1 MNSEGHLKKAQEI
14 YDDIMILKEHD
25 GDAHVSS
32 IVELAYGCAFHY
44 LAYGC
49 DRRAGTH
56 VDIHAGLP
64 RLLSSTGDDA
74 IADLFRELDVIR
86 HGRWYGGKGNGA
98 TIARVLEIVDMIIQ
112 WSQRR

>member
-1 MNSEGHLKKAQEI
+1 MNPESHLKKAQEI
-14 YDDIMILKEHD
+14 YDDIVILKEHD
-25 GDAHVSS
+25 GGAHVSS

-56 VDIHAGLP
+56 ADVHAGLS
-64 RLLSSTGDDA
+64 RLLSSMGDDA

-98 TIARVLEIVDMIIQ
+98 TISRILEIVDTIVQ